1 MNGTMQK
8 TLLILFIMHMLTSI
22 AQPDTETHVTNQRV
36 AIDVTDEK
44 GIPLGQLQVEIGDH
58 AVKKTKEFVEVFLKR
73 IDILCTEC
81 CVRTAVV
88 VITDAI

>member
-1 MNGTMQK
+1 MVIMNGTMQK

-44 GIPLGQLQVEIGDH
+44 GIPLG
-58 AVKKTKEFVEVFLKR
+58 
-73 IDILCTEC
+73 
-81 CVRTAVV
+81 
-88 VITDAI
+88 